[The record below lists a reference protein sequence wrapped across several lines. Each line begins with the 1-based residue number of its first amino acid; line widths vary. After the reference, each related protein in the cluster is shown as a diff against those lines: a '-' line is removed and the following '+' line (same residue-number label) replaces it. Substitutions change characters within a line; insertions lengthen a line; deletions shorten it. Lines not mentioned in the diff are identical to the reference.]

1 MVDEKETNMSREWG
15 RYTLTVTDLRTQEV
29 VFKDEYKAMSG
40 HAMMDETF
48 SLRRQYP
55 SKHYRIDW

>member
-1 MVDEKETNMSREWG
+1 MVDEKETLKTTEWG
-15 RYTLTVTDLRTQEV
+15 RYTLTVTDLPTQKV
-29 VFKDEYKAMSG
+29 VFVREYERMSG

-48 SLRRQYP
+48 SLRLQYP

>member
-1 MVDEKETNMSREWG
+1 MVDEREMDMSYEWG
-15 RYTLTVTDLRTQEV
+15 RYTLTVTDLRTQKV
-29 VFKDEYKAMSG
+29 VFTKEYKGMSG

-48 SLRRQYP
+48 SLRLQYP

>member
-1 MVDEKETNMSREWG
+1 MVDEKEMDMSNEWG

-29 VFKDEYKAMSG
+29 VFKDEYKGMSG
-40 HAMMDETF
+40 NAMMDEAK
-48 SLRRQYP
+48 SLRLQYP

>member
-1 MVDEKETNMSREWG
+1 MVDERETNMSTEWG

-29 VFKDEYKAMSG
+29 VLKSEYKGMSG

>member
-1 MVDEKETNMSREWG
+1 MVDEKEMTMSYEWG
-15 RYTLTVTDLRTQEV
+15 RYTLTVTDLRTQKV
-29 VFKDEYKAMSG
+29 VFKDEYKGMSG

-48 SLRRQYP
+48 SLRLQYP

>member
-1 MVDEKETNMSREWG
+1 MSYEWG
-15 RYTLTVTDLRTQEV
+15 RYTLTVTDLRTQKV
-29 VFKDEYKAMSG
+29 VFTQEYKGMSG

-48 SLRRQYP
+48 SLRLQYP